1 MNSTS
6 EEATSSSLQ
15 NGDCVEMQ
23 GKDNPSFAP
32 HAEDEGKDGGARSRS
47 SVVNINAE
55 CSDDEEDEMHENF
68 LTMLPFVDNFKKKM
82 TQFPKWKACLLSI
95 TLAAAYVAYVIAI
108 LVIQTKAEESN
119 YWCDADGLVII
130 ITAILFLGLFYFLVV
145 KHFWGKMLYHNV
157 VRPVNSF
164 TDKVLAH
171 KWVPWVF
178 FLVLVV
184 GALVFIGVDSRH
196 NMQRLQ
202 SLLGVVVLLLFGFIF
217 SVAPKK
223 VRWRHVAWGM
233 ALQFILGLIILR
245 WPFGRSVFECLAG
258 KVATFLAF
266 TDEGAGFVF
275 GDLAT
280 VDRIFAFSVLPVI
293 LFFSFCVQILY
304 YYGVMQWVVIKMGW
318 FLQVTIGTTAC
329 ESVNAAANIFLGQT
343 EAPLLIKPFIPQM
356 TKSELHAV
364 LTGGFA
370 TVAGSVMAAYISF
383 GVNPAHLL
391 SASVMSAPAALAFS
405 KLFYPETRKSKTN
418 VKNIQIAKG
427 EEANL
432 LHAAMVGVTNAIPLV
447 ANIAANLVAF
457 YAFIAFGSHV
467 FDWTCTLAGAEE
479 GTCSI
484 ESLFGWIFMPL
495 AWVMGV
501 DWAECDKVGQLIGLK
516 TILNEFVA
524 YEKLS
529 EMLKA
534 EELSV
539 RAEVIATYALC
550 GFSNISSIGINLG
563 GFGAMAPNRKV
574 DLAKVVLR
582 AMIAGSCACFLT
594 ACIAGTLL
602 DDVGRGSR

>member
-1 MNSTS
+1 
-6 EEATSSSLQ
+6 
-15 NGDCVEMQ
+15 
-23 GKDNPSFAP
+23 
-32 HAEDEGKDGGARSRS
+32 
-47 SVVNINAE
+47 
-55 CSDDEEDEMHENF
+55 
-68 LTMLPFVDNFKKKM
+68 
-82 TQFPKWKACLLSI
+82 
-95 TLAAAYVAYVIAI
+95 
-108 LVIQTKAEESN
+108 
-119 YWCDADGLVII
+119 
-130 ITAILFLGLFYFLVV
+130 
-145 KHFWGKMLYHNV
+145 
-157 VRPVNSF
+157 
-164 TDKVLAH
+164 
-171 KWVPWVF
+171 
-178 FLVLVV
+178 
-184 GALVFIGVDSRH
+184 
-196 NMQRLQ
+196 MQRLQ

-484 ESLFGWIFMPL
+484 EASFLRVETVLQHSLPKTNHVGVKVWTNHVGIKVQTNDKCTGGWMAYYIQ
-495 AWVMGV
+495 V
-501 DWAECDKVGQLIGLK
+501 
-516 TILNEFVA
+516 LN
-524 YEKLS
+524 
-529 EMLKA
+529 
-534 EELSV
+534 
-539 RAEVIATYALC
+539 
-550 GFSNISSIGINLG
+550 
-563 GFGAMAPNRKV
+563 
-574 DLAKVVLR
+574 
-582 AMIAGSCACFLT
+582 GS
-594 ACIAGTLL
+594 
-602 DDVGRGSR
+602 

>member
-1 MNSTS
+1 MESTPDG
-6 EEATSSSLQ
+6 ATRPPQQ
-15 NGDCVEMQ
+15 NGEV
-23 GKDNPSFAP
+23 GKMEGKENPSFVA
-32 HAEDEGKDGGARSRS
+32 HANDAGESGGAARRS
-47 SVVNINAE
+47 SAVNINHE
-55 CSDDEEDEMHENF
+55 FSDDEEEEKHENF
-68 LTMLPFVDNFKKKM
+68 LTMLPFANNYKQQMTEFK
-82 TQFPKWKACLLSI
+82 KWKACVISV
-95 TLAAAYVAYVIAI
+95 TVAAAYVAYVIAI
-108 LVIQTKAEESN
+108 LIIQTKAEESN

-130 ITAILFLGLFYFLVV
+130 ITGTLFLGLFYFLIV
-145 KHFWGKMLYHNV
+145 KRFWGKTLYHNV
-157 VRPVNSF
+157 IKPLNIL
-164 TDKVLAH
+164 TDRILAY

-184 GALVFIGVDSRH
+184 GALVFIVVDSRH
-196 NMQRLQ
+196 NVQRLQ
-202 SLLGVVVLLLFGFIF
+202 SLLGVVVLLLFGFVF

-245 WPFGRSVFECLAG
+245 WSFGRSVFECLAG

-266 TDEGAGFVF
+266 TDDGAGFVF

-304 YYGVMQWVVIKMGW
+304 YYGVMQWVVMKIGW

-343 EAPLLIKPFIPQM
+343 EAPLLIKPFIPLM

-418 VKNIQIAKG
+418 VNNIQIVKG

-457 YAFIAFGSHV
+457 YSFIAFASYV

-501 DWAECDKVGQLIGLK
+501 DWDECDEVGQLIGLK

-534 EELSV
+534 GQLSV

-563 GFGAMAPNRKV
+563 GFGAMAPNRKA

-602 DDVGRGSR
+602 DDVGSVSR